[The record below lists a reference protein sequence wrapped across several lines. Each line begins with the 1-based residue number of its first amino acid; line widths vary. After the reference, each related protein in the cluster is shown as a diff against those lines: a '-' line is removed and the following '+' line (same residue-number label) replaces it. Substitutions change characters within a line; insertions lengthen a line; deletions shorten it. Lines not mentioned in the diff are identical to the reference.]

1 MIEEQA
7 IVTEIEE
14 DLAMIQMQRHSAC
27 SHCELS
33 RGCGTGAIGR
43 LLGHRSKPLTIRN
56 RYNLKPGDSV
66 VLGMPDEALLKASLL
81 IYGLP
86 LAGLIGGG
94 LVAQWAFSESELYVF
109 IFAVAGFIAG
119 LTFSGLIAKSHF
131 SQQFDPKILE
141 AGGEPKA

>member
-7 IVTEIEE
+7 IVTGL
-14 DLAMIQMQRHSAC
+14 DGDRAMIQMQRHSAC
-27 SHCELS
+27 SHCELNS
-33 RGCGTGAIGR
+33 GCGTGAIGR

-56 RYNLKPGDSV
+56 KHNLKTGDSV
-66 VLGMPDEALLKASLL
+66 VLGMPDEAFLKASLL

-94 LVAQWAFSESELYVF
+94 LVAEWTFSASELYVF
-109 IFAVAGFIAG
+109 IFAVAGFIVG
-119 LTFSGLIAKSHF
+119 LTFSGLIAKSRF

-141 AGGEPKA
+141 AGSEPKG